1 MTVCVGII
9 FFVFTIFTIALGIAA
24 CVLSADA
31 VNKDESN
38 DAEIQA
44 ARIILDA
51 MKGWT
56 AELPTEI

>member
-9 FFVFTIFTIALGIAA
+9 FFVFTIFTIALGIGG